1 MSDLTNIQCPIH
13 RTLEIIGKRWTLL
26 VVRDLIDGEKRFSEL
41 MRSLQGVTPK
51 MLSQRLNELEGFGI
65 VKRAEFAEVPPRVEY
80 SLTEKGMDLKRLID
94 DMSVF
99 GGKWLSDDAPT

>member
-1 MSDLTNIQCPIH
+1 MSDLANIQCPVH
-13 RTLEIIGKRWTLL
+13 RTLEIIGKRWTVL

-51 MLSQRLNELEGFGI
+51 MLSQRLSELEGHGI
-65 VKRAEFAEVPPRVEY
+65 IKRAEFAEVPPRVEY
-80 SLTEKGMDLKRLID
+80 SLTDKGHDLDRLID

-99 GGKWLSDDAPT
+99 GDKWLSDDIPT

>member
-51 MLSQRLNELEGFGI
+51 MLSHRLNELEGFGI
-65 VKRAEFAEVPPRVEY
+65 VKRTEFAEVPPRVEY

-99 GGKWLSDDAPT
+99 GDKWLSDDAPT